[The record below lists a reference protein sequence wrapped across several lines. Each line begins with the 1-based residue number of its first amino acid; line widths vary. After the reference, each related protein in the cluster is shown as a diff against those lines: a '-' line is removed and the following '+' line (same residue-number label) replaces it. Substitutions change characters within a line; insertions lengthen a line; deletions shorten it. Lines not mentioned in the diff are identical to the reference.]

1 MTQLYFI
8 EKNFLVLCFHKIEF
22 PVFPLNGAILFPG
35 TYLPLNVFEKK
46 YIEMVDYVLSKDRL
60 IGMIQTK
67 QNQDFFNVGCLG
79 KINNFSETPDGRYQI
94 NLEGVGRY
102 IIKKIFKNKHKFITV
117 NGPYYKL

>member
-1 MTQLYFI
+1 
-8 EKNFLVLCFHKIEF
+8 
-22 PVFPLNGAILFPG
+22 
-35 TYLPLNVFEKK
+35 
-46 YIEMVDYVLSKDRL
+46 MVDYVLSKDRL

-102 IIKKIFKNKHKFITV
+102 IIKKVFKNKHKFITV